1 MANLDSAAQNT
12 SLSFGYYALVSAG
25 QVSIGSTG
33 NAVVSLPIL
42 LGGLTVGGSTSS
54 SGQVILRRIT
64 VQNANANVALGN
76 VSILTTNDGNA
87 SNAVVAATLLSNLTA
102 VDKFQDLTI
111 ASPYLASTTIN
122 GYNTQAL
129 YVKVNTAVANA
140 TVDIRIYGDTVS
152 G

>member
-1 MANLDSAAQNT
+1 MANLDAVAQNT
-12 SLSFGYYALVSAG
+12 PVNFGNYALVSAS
-25 QVSIGSTG
+25 QVSLGSTG

-42 LGGLTVGGSTSS
+42 SGGLTAGGSTSS
-54 SGQVILRRIT
+54 SGEVILRRIT
-64 VQNANANVALGN
+64 VQNSSGNVSTAN
-76 VSILTTNDGNA
+76 VSILTSNDGNT
-87 SNAVVAATLLSNLTA
+87 SNAVVAATVLSNLTA

-111 ASPYLASTTIN
+111 ASPYAASTTIN

-129 YVKVNTAVANA
+129 YLKVNTAVANS

>member
-1 MANLDSAAQNT
+1 MANLDAVAQNT
-12 SLSFGYYALVSAG
+12 PVSFGNFVLASAS
-25 QVSIGSTG
+25 QVSLGSTG

-76 VSILTTNDGNA
+76 VSILTTNDGNT
-87 SNAVVAATLLSNLTA
+87 SNAVVAATVLSNLTA

-129 YVKVNTAVANA
+129 YLKVNTAVANA
-140 TVDIRIYGDTVS
+140 TVDIKIFGDTVS

>member
-1 MANLDSAAQNT
+1 MANLDSVAQNT
-12 SLSFGYYALVSAG
+12 PVSFGNYVLASAS
-25 QVSIGSTG
+25 QVSLGSTG

-76 VSILTTNDGNA
+76 VSILTTNDGNT

-111 ASPYLASTTIN
+111 ASPYAASTTIN

-129 YVKVNTAVANA
+129 YLKVNTAVANA
-140 TVDIRIYGDTVS
+140 TVDIKIFGDTVS

>member
-1 MANLDSAAQNT
+1 MANLDAVAQNT
-12 SLSFGYYALVSAG
+12 PVSFGNYVLASAS
-25 QVSIGSTG
+25 QVSLGSTG

-76 VSILTTNDGNA
+76 VSILTTNDGNT

-111 ASPYLASTTIN
+111 ASPYAASTTIN

-129 YVKVNTAVANA
+129 YLKVNTAVANA
-140 TVDIRIYGDTVS
+140 TVDIKIFGDTVS

>member
-1 MANLDSAAQNT
+1 MANLDAVAQNT
-12 SLSFGYYALVSAG
+12 PVSFGNFALSSAN
-25 QVSIGSTG
+25 QVSLGSTG
-33 NAVVSLPIL
+33 NAVVALPML
-42 LGGLTVGGSTSS
+42 VGGLTVGGSVSS

-76 VSILTTNDGNA
+76 VSILTSNDGNT
-87 SNAVVAATLLSNLTA
+87 SNAVVAATVLSNLTTA
-102 VDKFQDLTI
+102 DKFQDLTI
-111 ASPYLASTTIN
+111 ASPYAASTTIN

-140 TVDIRIYGDTVS
+140 TVDIRVYGDTVT

>member
-1 MANLDSAAQNT
+1 MANLDSVAQNT
-12 SLSFGYYALVSAG
+12 PLSFGNYALVSAG

-42 LGGLTVGGSTSS
+42 VGGLTVGGSTSS

-76 VSILTTNDGNA
+76 VSILTSNDGNT
-87 SNAVVAATLLSNLTA
+87 SNAVVAATVLSNLTT

-111 ASPYLASTTIN
+111 ASPYAASTTIN

>member
-1 MANLDSAAQNT
+1 MANLDSVAQNT
-12 SLSFGYYALVSAG
+12 PVSFGSYALVSAG

-87 SNAVVAATLLSNLTA
+87 SNAVVAATLLSNLTT

-122 GYNTQAL
+122 GYNTQSL
-129 YVKVNTAVANA
+129 YVKVITAVANA